1 MSLILDAL
9 NRSRQ
14 DADPVPGLVTQ
25 HSVAPVA
32 PVVRRY
38 LPWFALFVAVLLI
51 VWLVWER
58 GTSPASAPNADVGA
72 PVVELSRNIGSAV
85 TSVATE
91 LKTRADVAQEVS
103 GPEADAPEFK
113 TVQEPAATSAPSP
126 TPDSGGAD
134 PLATE
139 HTAATPKQLVAAAP
153 PAVKESAAVA
163 ELYQKQGQS
172 SQAGEKRATTKSARS
187 ARAKESA
194 GSSGTARAGDEQPV
208 DIEAILRNA
217 QKEMENASLAAHP
230 SPFLESL
237 SQQTKDSIP
246 TIYYQRHDYSSQA
259 SRSAV
264 VLNGKTLKV
273 GGSPASGV
281 KVDEI
286 LTDSVVLNY
295 RGTQFRLRALNSW
308 INL

>member
-25 HSVAPVA
+25 HSVAPV
-32 PVVRRY
+32 VRRY
-38 LPWFALFVAVLLI
+38 FPWFALFVAVLLI

-58 GTSPASAPNADVGA
+58 GTSPASAPNADIGA
-72 PVVELSRNIGSAV
+72 PVAELSRNIGSAV
-85 TSVATE
+85 TSVAAE

-103 GPEADAPEFK
+103 GPEANVPEFK
-113 TVQEPAATSAPSP
+113 PVQEPAATSAPLP
-126 TPDSGGAD
+126 TSDSGGAD
-134 PLATE
+134 PLVTE
-139 HTAATPKQLVAAAP
+139 HTSATPNQLAAAAP

-163 ELYQKQGQS
+163 DLYLKQGQLP
-172 SQAGEKRATTKSARS
+172 QAGEKRATTKNARS
-187 ARAKESA
+187 AQAKESA
-194 GSSGTARAGDEQPV
+194 GSSGTARAIDDQPV

-246 TIYYQRHDYSSQA
+246 TIYYQRHDYASQA

>member
-1 MSLILDAL
+1 M
-9 NRSRQ
+9 
-14 DADPVPGLVTQ
+14 
-25 HSVAPVA
+25 
-32 PVVRRY
+32 
-38 LPWFALFVAVLLI
+38 
-51 VWLVWER
+51 
-58 GTSPASAPNADVGA
+58 
-72 PVVELSRNIGSAV
+72 
-85 TSVATE
+85 
-91 LKTRADVAQEVS
+91 
-103 GPEADAPEFK
+103 
-113 TVQEPAATSAPSP
+113 
-126 TPDSGGAD
+126 
-134 PLATE
+134 
-139 HTAATPKQLVAAAP
+139 
-153 PAVKESAAVA
+153 A

-172 SQAGEKRATTKSARS
+172 SQAGEKRATTKNARS